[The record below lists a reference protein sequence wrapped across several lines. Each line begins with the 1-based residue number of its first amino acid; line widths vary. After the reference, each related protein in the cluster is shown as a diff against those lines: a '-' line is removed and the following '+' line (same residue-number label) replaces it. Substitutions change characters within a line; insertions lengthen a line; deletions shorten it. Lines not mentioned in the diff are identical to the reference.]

1 MTKRVIQTSPDIG
14 LTIRL
19 PKRQTVVQQV
29 GTVAPAN
36 PGAPVWLGWQG
47 EGGEACARLI
57 YPCAIPPYRYGE
69 SVNILYAN
77 IPPWPYP
84 QAWLAGV
91 PPQDKRGDDWRVVQT
106 VTWTARAQLALRV
119 FDLDAVP
126 NLDDLTDEI
135 IERDAVTVWEDE
147 IDLDVLPPPWP
158 ELPRM
163 NTETGENEPLEPD
176 ESACCIW
183 TAPPE
188 GLPLVPPRD
197 IAPSGRQMLRIAP
210 DDVEGGARLLQSLEQ
225 FDFQEFAQTEDGNQI
240 AAIWANLPAIAAF
253 DRAGVLLVSTS
264 AYAVLPNFGMLLDT
278 DLTCTAHDADGAP
291 LGEVS
296 LHLPVIHFKIN
307 DLPIGS

>member
-19 PKRQTVVQQV
+19 PRRQTIVQAAPQ
-29 GTVAPAN
+29 TVAAA

-47 EGGEACARLI
+47 QGGEACARLI
-57 YPCAIPPYRYGE
+57 YPCAIPPYRYDE
-69 SVNILYAN
+69 NSNIQYAN

-91 PPQDKRGDDWRVVQT
+91 PPQDKRGDDWRVMQT
-106 VTWTARAQLALRV
+106 ITWTARAQLRLRV

-126 NLDDLTDEI
+126 DVNELTDEI

-158 ELPRM
+158 ELPRL
-163 NTETGENEPLEPD
+163 TETGENEPLEPNA
-176 ESACCIW
+176 SACCIW

-210 DDVEGGARLLQSLEQ
+210 EDVEGGARLLRGLEQ
-225 FDFQEFAQTEDGNQI
+225 FDYPEIAQTEDGDQQI

-264 AYAVLPNFGMLLDT
+264 AYAVLPQFGMLLDT
-278 DLTCTAHDADGAP
+278 DLTCTAHDADGRA
-291 LGEVS
+291 LGDVS
-296 LHLPVIHFKIN
+296 LRLPVIHFKIN
-307 DLPIGS
+307 DLPIGA

>member
-29 GTVAPAN
+29 GTVAPEN

-47 EGGEACARLI
+47 QGGEACARLI
-57 YPCAIPPYRYGE
+57 YPCAIPPYRYDE
-69 SVNILYAN
+69 HYNVRYAN

-91 PPQDKRGDDWRVVQT
+91 PPQDKRGDDWRVMQAI
-106 VTWTARAQLALRV
+106 TWTARAQLQLRV
-119 FDLDAVP
+119 FDLDAVQDL
-126 NLDDLTDEI
+126 NDLTDEI

-158 ELPRM
+158 ELPRK
-163 NTETGENEPLEPD
+163 NEKTGENEPLEPN

-210 DDVEGGARLLQSLEQ
+210 EDVEDGARLLQGLEQ
-225 FDFQEFAQTEDGNQI
+225 FDFPEFAQTEDSVQL

-264 AYAVLPNFGMLLDT
+264 AYAVLPQFGMLLDT
-278 DLTCTAHDADGAP
+278 DLTCTAHDADGRA

-296 LHLPVIHFKIN
+296 LRLPVIQFATS
-307 DLPIGS
+307 LPVGE

>member
-1 MTKRVIQTSPDIG
+1 MMVKRVIQTSPDIG

-29 GTVAPAN
+29 GTVAAAN

-47 EGGEACARLI
+47 QGGEACARLI
-57 YPCAIPPYRYGE
+57 YPCAIPSCLYGE
-69 SVNILYAN
+69 HYEALSAN
-77 IPPWPYP
+77 LPPWPYP

-106 VTWTARAQLALRV
+106 ITWTARAQLALRV
-119 FDLDAVP
+119 FDLDAVSDV
-126 NLDDLTDEI
+126 NELTDKI
-135 IERDAVTVWEDE
+135 FERDAVTVWEDE
-147 IDLDVLPPPWP
+147 IDLDVQPPPWP
-158 ELPRM
+158 ELPLM
-163 NTETGENEPLEPD
+163 NNETGQNEPLEPD

-210 DDVEGGARLLQSLEQ
+210 EDVEGGARLLQSLEQ
-225 FDFQEFAQTEDGNQI
+225 FDYPEFAQTEDGYQI

-253 DRAGVLLVSTS
+253 DRW
-264 AYAVLPNFGMLLDT
+264 
-278 DLTCTAHDADGAP
+278 
-291 LGEVS
+291 
-296 LHLPVIHFKIN
+296 
-307 DLPIGS
+307 

>member
-19 PKRQTVVQQV
+19 PRRQTIVQQAAPQ
-29 GTVAPAN
+29 TVAAA

-47 EGGEACARLI
+47 QGGEACARLI
-57 YPCAIPPYRYGE
+57 YPCAIPPYHSSE
-69 SVNILYAN
+69 HFDALYAN
-77 IPPWPYP
+77 LPPWPYP

-91 PPQDKRGDDWRVVQT
+91 PPQDKRGDDWRVMQAI
-106 VTWTARAQLALRV
+106 TWTARAQLALRV
-119 FDLDAVP
+119 FDLDAAP
-126 NLDDLTDEI
+126 NLNDLTDEI

-158 ELPRM
+158 ELPRL
-163 NTETGENEPLEPD
+163 TETGENEPLEPD

-210 DDVEGGARLLQSLEQ
+210 EDVEGGASLLQGLEQ
-225 FDFQEFAQTEDGNQI
+225 FDYPEFAQTEDGDQI

-264 AYAVLPNFGMLLDT
+264 AYAVLSKFDMLLDT
-278 DLTCTAHDADGAP
+278 DLHCTAHDADGRA

-296 LHLPVIHFKIN
+296 LRLPVSLISRRIN
-307 DLPIGS
+307 CM